1 MIDLVL
7 SFSTTDR
14 LFMVLVNNSVQ
25 PHATPASS
33 SISACCDRF
42 PLELKMKGPLEGGTV
57 TVQTLDGGKQKKAN
71 DLV

>member
-14 LFMVLVNNSVQ
+14 LFMVLVNNSVH
-25 PHATPASS
+25 PHATPNS
-33 SISACCDRF
+33 SIVACCDRF
-42 PLELKMKGPLEGGTV
+42 PMELKMKGPLEGGTV